1 MPAARYWRIARIETF
16 AGGDLEL
23 SEVALYEGATRVD
36 GSATVSAV
44 VAPVSG
50 SLTDLGDASFSTSAR
65 WAGEAVRLPGFAV
78 VWDFGAGVTKDV
90 TGVGVAGPGQ
100 AAFAHKFAL
109 EYSADGAAWARLYA
123 TVMGSKWPGTS
134 AFFTLDAPNSEDRL
148 RGFVVGHA
156 GVRTQTKGYAFD
168 GATASALADFGTA
181 SGYSVQCI
189 AVSPDGAAV
198 VFGTIGTPYLRIVS
212 RAGRKFTGA
221 SIQDASNKVNGL
233 CFSGDGSYLAVAQN
247 AAPYLTIYKRSG
259 DDFVRLANP
268 ASPSGNAFAVS
279 FSADGVYLA
288 VAHQATPY
296 LTIYKRSGDTF
307 TKLPDPAVLPTVGSA
322 GYAVAL
328 SSDGVYLAVGHDGG
342 VFLTLYKRS
351 GDTFTKLPDP
361 AVLPSAGGSSSELAF
376 SPDGSHLY
384 VSWGGGSAPRC
395 RIYSRS
401 GDTFTSLSLPAELT
415 DDTNDGAAYSPDGAF
430 LAVCARTAL
439 SKLSVFARSGDVY
452 SLLEVVAEQ
461 PEAAAN
467 AVAWLPFTDT
477 SPANLPA
484 NYDATPLRTDDQAAP
499 SMIGEDV
506 AGFTQA
512 FSAAPP
518 SQLDIYDAGR
528 GRITGTV
535 KERAYPA
542 DIPVKRRV
550 ALLSM
555 PGSRAIRETW
565 SDSVTGEY
573 EFAEI
578 AMDRTYA
585 VVSYDHTGTYMGEV
599 ADNVQPTLMA

>member
-36 GSATVSAV
+36 GAATVSAV

-65 WAGEAVRLPGFAV
+65 WPGDAVRLPGFAV

-90 TGVGVAGPGQ
+90 TSVEVAGAGQ
-100 AAFAHKFAL
+100 GMFAHKFAL
-109 EYSADGAAWARLYA
+109 EYSSDGASWTRLYA
-123 TVMGSKWPGTS
+123 TVMGSKWPGDS

-148 RGFVVGHA
+148 RGFVVGHP
-156 GVRTQTKGYAFD
+156 GVNTQTKGYAFD
-168 GATASALADFGTA
+168 GVTASALADFGTA
-181 SGYSVQCI
+181 SGYGARCI

-198 VFGTIGTPYLRIVS
+198 VFGTNGTPYLRLVT

-221 SIQDASNKVNGL
+221 SIQDASNKVKGL
-233 CFSGDGSYLAVAQN
+233 CFSGDGSYLAVAQE
-247 AAPYLTIYKRSG
+247 ATPYLTIYKRSG
-259 DDFVRLANP
+259 DAFERLANP
-268 ASPSGNAFAVS
+268 ASPPSHAYAVS
-279 FSADGVYLA
+279 LSADGVYLA
-288 VAHQATPY
+288 VGHQNTPY

-307 TKLPDPAVLPTVGSA
+307 TKLPNPAALPSDIA
-322 GYAVAL
+322 HSVAL
-328 SSDGVYLAVGHDGG
+328 SSDGVYLAVAHAGG

-351 GDTFTKLPDP
+351 GDTFTKLPNP
-361 AVLPSAGGSSSELAF
+361 AVLPLEGGSSSALAF

-384 VSWGGGSAPRC
+384 VSWGGGAAPRC

-430 LAVCARTAL
+430 LAVCVRSAL
-439 SKLSVFARSGDVY
+439 SELSVFARSGDVY

-461 PEAAAN
+461 PEAAATG
-467 AVAWLPFTDT
+467 VAWLPFTDT

-484 NYDATPLRTDDQAAP
+484 NYDATPLRTGDQAAP

-512 FSAAPP
+512 FSAATPP
-518 SQLDIYDAGR
+518 QLDIYDAGR

-535 KERAYPA
+535 KEKNTPA
-542 DIPVKRRV
+542 NTPLKRRV
-550 ALLSM
+550 VLLAM

-565 SDSVTGEY
+565 SDPVTGVY
-573 EFAEI
+573 EFTEVAT
-578 AMDRTYA
+578 DRVYA
-585 VVSYDHTGTYMGEV
+585 VVSYDHTGIYRGVV
-599 ADNVQPTLMA
+599 ADNLTPELMT

>member
-36 GSATVSAV
+36 GAATVSSG

-65 WAGEAVRLPGFAV
+65 WAGDAVRLPGFAV

-90 TGVGVAGPGQ
+90 TSVEVAGPGQ
-100 AAFAHKFAL
+100 ATFAHKFAL
-109 EYSADGAAWARLYA
+109 EYSSDGAAWERLYA
-123 TVMGSKWPGTS
+123 TVMGSKWPGDS

-156 GVRTQTKGYAFD
+156 GVNTQTKGYAFD
-168 GATASALADFGTA
+168 GATASALADFNIA
-181 SGYSVQCI
+181 SGYSAQCI

-198 VFGTIGTPYLRIVS
+198 VFGTIGTPYLRLVT

-221 SIQDASNKVNGL
+221 SIQDASNKVYGL
-233 CFSGDGSYLAVAQN
+233 CFSGDGAYLAVAQN
-247 AAPYLTIYKRSG
+247 ATPYLTIYKRSG

-268 ASPSGNAFAVS
+268 ASPSGNANAVS

-288 VAHQATPY
+288 VAHQTTPY

-307 TKLPDPAVLPTVGSA
+307 TKLPDPAILPGAGTS

-328 SSDGVYLAVGHDGG
+328 SSDGVYLAVGHDSGG
-342 VFLTLYKRS
+342 FLTLYNRS
-351 GDTFTKLPDP
+351 GDTFTKLPNP
-361 AVLPSAGGSSSELAF
+361 AVMPTSGGSSSELAF

-384 VSWGGGSAPRC
+384 VSWGSGSAPRC
-395 RIYSRS
+395 LIYSRS

-415 DDTNDGAAYSPDGAF
+415 GGVNDGAAYSPDGAF
-430 LAVCARTAL
+430 LAVCVQSA
-439 SKLSVFARSGDVY
+439 LSVFARSGDVY

-461 PEAAAN
+461 PEGAAT

-484 NYDATPLRTDDQAAP
+484 NYDATPLRTVDQAAP

-512 FSAAPP
+512 FSAAKPP
-518 SQLDIYDAGR
+518 QLDIYDAGR

-578 AMDRTYA
+578 AMDRTYT